1 MIAERYNFPSATDDT
16 FSTFPP
22 EEYKKQWPQ
31 YVLKLQDVLLGPYGT
46 IYDEK
51 RKLIAGANYNY
62 SFWNDGVPSPAS
74 PLDAQQEKYLKAPS
88 LPQKVV
94 DLPGDINY
102 IYAHHYFNIYVYGH
116 LHDTLQ
122 DLSKIEQLG
131 LSGCKLITSPFTA
144 HVNNLDKHF
153 ALFGYDINSCHQ
165 LDLNPKVACM
175 YKVPT
180 LYYPSPTAYPSNIS
194 RQGYSFLKSK
204 YAPLKI
210 PYSNKSD
217 KLYLT
222 RPGAH
227 RKVKNETEVVAFL
240 KDRGFFILKGDEP
253 LEQHITLFRN
263 AKTIIGAH
271 GALFKNLI
279 FCEDNP
285 VILEFNPSSLNNP
298 CYAEGLALSAG
309 LTNYNYILSESDE
322 QHNSTIDIDK
332 LKRILD

>member
-1 MIAERYNFPSATDDT
+1 MIAEHYNFPSATDDT

-131 LSGCKLITSPFTA
+131 LSACKLITSPFTS
-144 HVNNLDKHF
+144 HV
-153 ALFGYDINSCHQ
+153 
-165 LDLNPKVACM
+165 
-175 YKVPT
+175 
-180 LYYPSPTAYPSNIS
+180 
-194 RQGYSFLKSK
+194 
-204 YAPLKI
+204 
-210 PYSNKSD
+210 
-217 KLYLT
+217 
-222 RPGAH
+222 
-227 RKVKNETEVVAFL
+227 
-240 KDRGFFILKGDEP
+240 ILKGDEP

-285 VILEFNPSSLNNP
+285 VIVEFNPSSLNNP